1 MISHTHDDLTD
12 DVAPAGWGEPA
23 AAVPVA
29 EEATP
34 TSTVEPV
41 PVHPRFGRRGQLGA
55 SLIEYVLMIA
65 MIAIV
70 CIGALSY
77 FGGSSENSVD
87 HSSSCIV
94 TAGTPTANCP

>member
-1 MISHTHDDLTD
+1 MIRHRHDDLTT
-12 DVAPAGWGEPA
+12 DVAPAVWSE
-23 AAVPVA
+23 PVA
-29 EEATP
+29 ATAVEAP
-34 TSTVEPV
+34 ASTVEPV
-41 PVHPRFGRRGQLGA
+41 PVHPRFARRGQLGA

-87 HSSSCIV
+87 RSTSCIV

>member
-1 MISHTHDDLTD
+1 MIRHRHDDLTD
-12 DVAPAGWGEPA
+12 DVAPAAWGEPA
-23 AAVPVA
+23 ASTPV
-29 EEATP
+29 EALP
-34 TSTVEPV
+34 ASTVEPV
-41 PVHPRFGRRGQLGA
+41 PVHPRFARRGQLGA

-65 MIAIV
+65 MIAMV

>member
-1 MISHTHDDLTD
+1 MIRHTHDDLTEHIAP
-12 DVAPAGWGEPA
+12 VAVGEPA
-23 AAVPVA
+23 PATPVA
-29 EEATP
+29 TLA

-41 PVHPRFGRRGQLGA
+41 PVHPRFARRGQLGA

-70 CIGALSY
+70 CIGALTY

-87 HSSSCIV
+87 HSTSCIV
-94 TAGTPTANCP
+94 SAGTPTANCP